1 MGQIALMEGISLA
14 LSVALE
20 LPWGILAERL
30 GYKRTMLLCSGLFFV
45 TKLIFWQAAGFGGFL
60 LERILLGVVT
70 AGLPGMDTGML
81 YLSCPPEKAHRVFG
95 IYNNMTILGLL
106 LATGIYTLWIGDN
119 YRLAGALTAVSYALA
134 ALLSLG
140 LKEVRAPERRQSRET
155 VESFRAAVGEL
166 LGEKRLLSFLAGA
179 ALLGAVHQMATVFYS
194 QSQYQRIGMT
204 AAGMGGAYALVTLL
218 GLLGG
223 YSARLKEKVG
233 ERGLFV
239 LLPLVSA
246 LSCGMLAFTKS
257 IPLSVL
263 AVAVFRV
270 SFDLFQPLQAAI
282 QNRLVETRDRATA
295 LSVHAILLDGISI
308 SATLLLGRLSEIS
321 LSAAFLFGA
330 ALCLGSLGLLCRAG
344 KEIGEGRK
352 SGGGIKLHD
361 ESGKRDG

>member
-20 LPWGILAERL
+20 LPWGILAEWL
-30 GYKRTMLLCSGLFFV
+30 GYKRTMILCSGLFFV
-45 TKLIFWQAAGFGGFL
+45 TKIIFWKAAGFGGFL
-60 LERILLGVVT
+60 LERILLGEVT
-70 AGLPGMDTGML
+70 AGLSGMDTGML

-106 LATGIYTLWIGDN
+106 LATGVYTLWIGEN

-179 ALLGAVHQMATVFYS
+179 ALLGAVHQVFYS

-204 AAGMGGAYALVTLL
+204 AAGMGGAYALATLL

-246 LSCGMLAFTKS
+246 LSCGMLAFTRS

-263 AVAVFRV
+263 AVAVLRV

-308 SATLLLGRLSEIS
+308 SATLLLGRLSEVS

-330 ALCLGSLGLLCRAG
+330 ALCLGSLGLL
-344 KEIGEGRK
+344 
-352 SGGGIKLHD
+352 
-361 ESGKRDG
+361 